1 MDTKTHIQEVAI
13 DLFSKKGY
21 HSTSIRDIA
30 IEAKLN
36 SSMVSYYFQS
46 KENLYISL
54 FKTFEVDYLKEFD
67 DHSIFQTEDEA
78 LKKFISNSIEFGAKN
93 KKMSI
98 LIFSEQIF
106 RTSFTIKNIIA
117 SIDKPHLHTFINIK
131 SNPNPPLG
139 LELEVMRWQYFTFFL
154 NLKNALV
161 ASCNNQNDTD
171 NVRYIGS
178 LDFIKK
184 SVELIFNL
192 DGNVK
197 VAL

>member
-106 RTSFTIKNIIA
+106 RTSFTIKNKPALKKIA
-117 SIDKPHLHTFINIK
+117 STIK
-131 SNPNPPLG
+131 
-139 LELEVMRWQYFTFFL
+139 VT
-154 NLKNALV
+154 
-161 ASCNNQNDTD
+161 
-171 NVRYIGS
+171 
-178 LDFIKK
+178 KK
-184 SVELIFNL
+184 SLSPNLIF
-192 DGNVK
+192 
-197 VAL
+197 ASIISF

>member
-106 RTSFTIKNIIA
+106 RTSFTIKR
-117 SIDKPHLHTFINIK
+117 LVK
-131 SNPNPPLG
+131 S
-139 LELEVMRWQYFTFFL
+139 
-154 NLKNALV
+154 K
-161 ASCNNQNDTD
+161 SKQND
-171 NVRYIGS
+171 
-178 LDFIKK
+178 
-184 SVELIFNL
+184 
-192 DGNVK
+192 
-197 VAL
+197 

>member
-1 MDTKTHIQEVAI
+1 M
-13 DLFSKKGY
+13 SKLVWR
-21 HSTSIRDIA
+21 HT
-30 IEAKLN
+30 
-36 SSMVSYYFQS
+36 
-46 KENLYISL
+46 

-117 SIDKPHLHTFINIK
+117 SIEKHHFQTFINIK

-197 VAL
+197 VALW

>member
-117 SIDKPHLHTFINIK
+117 SIEKHHFQTLINIK

>member
-1 MDTKTHIQEVAI
+1 MDTKTYIQQVAI

-117 SIDKPHLHTFINIK
+117 SIEKHHFQTFINIK
-131 SNPNPPLG
+131 TLLSDKS
-139 LELEVMRWQYFTFFL
+139 T
-154 NLKNALV
+154 
-161 ASCNNQNDTD
+161 
-171 NVRYIGS
+171 
-178 LDFIKK
+178 KK
-184 SVELIFNL
+184 RSQMNGF
-192 DGNVK
+192 
-197 VAL
+197 

>member
-67 DHSIFQTEDEA
+67 DHSIFQNEDED
-78 LKKFISNSIEFGAKN
+78 LKKFIIKLSSFILPAYYEFFYLKIKI
-93 KKMSI
+93 KKV
-98 LIFSEQIF
+98 IF
-106 RTSFTIKNIIA
+106 II
-117 SIDKPHLHTFINIK
+117 
-131 SNPNPPLG
+131 
-139 LELEVMRWQYFTFFL
+139 LELL
-154 NLKNALV
+154 NKI
-161 ASCNNQNDTD
+161 S
-171 NVRYIGS
+171 
-178 LDFIKK
+178 
-184 SVELIFNL
+184 
-192 DGNVK
+192 
-197 VAL
+197 

>member
-106 RTSFTIKNIIA
+106 RTSFTIKNI
-117 SIDKPHLHTFINIK
+117 
-131 SNPNPPLG
+131 
-139 LELEVMRWQYFTFFL
+139 EV
-154 NLKNALV
+154 
-161 ASCNNQNDTD
+161 
-171 NVRYIGS
+171 
-178 LDFIKK
+178 
-184 SVELIFNL
+184 
-192 DGNVK
+192 
-197 VAL
+197 

>member
-78 LKKFISNSIEFGAKN
+78 LKNS
-93 KKMSI
+93 
-98 LIFSEQIF
+98 
-106 RTSFTIKNIIA
+106 
-117 SIDKPHLHTFINIK
+117 
-131 SNPNPPLG
+131 
-139 LELEVMRWQYFTFFL
+139 
-154 NLKNALV
+154 
-161 ASCNNQNDTD
+161 
-171 NVRYIGS
+171 
-178 LDFIKK
+178 
-184 SVELIFNL
+184 
-192 DGNVK
+192 
-197 VAL
+197 